1 MSVLLDKQLP
11 AGIRIC
17 TTQHVP
23 GGKHL
28 ELADVQMLMGKLISY
43 EVHQMTRYL
52 DSFFTNIS

>member
-28 ELADVQMLMGKLISY
+28 ELADVQMLMGKFERSAPNDSISRF
-43 EVHQMTRYL
+43 VLH
-52 DSFFTNIS
+52 